1 MSHALPLSAHRMAE
15 RCAKKKNYG
24 LSYMY
29 LRSAENLLTL
39 VEEMNFECSQARQ
52 LVMKLKESVNFSLY
66 IKDYWAISYS
76 HPKLGMSSTMDLGR
90 RPSMLLPN
98 LPQTDNNSSNKN
110 ANNADINDKRN
121 KIKTKKHDKQTLRD
135 DLNNNIEHNSQSN
148 TKITSSS
155 AKIKPPNSFS
165 ENTEDEITHL

>member
-1 MSHALPLSAHRMAE
+1 MAE
-15 RCAKKKNYG
+15 RCAKKKNFG

-39 VEEMNFECSQARQ
+39 VEEMNYECSQARQ
-52 LVMKLKESVNFSLY
+52 LVMKLKESINFSLY

-110 ANNADINDKRN
+110 ANKADINDINDKQN
-121 KIKTKKHDKQTLRD
+121 KIKTKNHGKQALSD
-135 DLNNNIEHNSQSN
+135 DLNNNIEDNSQSN
-148 TKITSSS
+148 TKITSSL
-155 AKIKPPNSFS
+155 AKIKSQNSFS

>member
-1 MSHALPLSAHRMAE
+1 MAE
-15 RCAKKKNYG
+15 RCAKKKNFG

-39 VEEMNFECSQARQ
+39 VEEMNYECSQARQ
-52 LVMKLKESVNFSLY
+52 VVMKLKESINFSLY

-110 ANNADINDKRN
+110 ANKADINDIKDKEN
-121 KIKTKKHDKQTLRD
+121 KIKTKNHGKQALSD
-135 DLNNNIEHNSQSN
+135 DLNNNIEDNSQSN

-155 AKIKPPNSFS
+155 AKIKSQNSFS

>member
-1 MSHALPLSAHRMAE
+1 MAE
-15 RCAKKKNYG
+15 RCAKKKNFG

-39 VEEMNFECSQARQ
+39 VEEMNYECSQARQ
-52 LVMKLKESVNFSLY
+52 LVMKLKESINFSLY

-76 HPKLGMSSTMDLGR
+76 HPKLGMSSTIDLGR

-110 ANNADINDKRN
+110 ANKADINDINDKQN
-121 KIKTKKHDKQTLRD
+121 KIKAKNHGKQALSD
-135 DLNNNIEHNSQSN
+135 DLKNNIEDNSQSN

-155 AKIKPPNSFS
+155 AKIEPQNSFS
-165 ENTEDEITHL
+165 ENTEDEITRL

>member
-1 MSHALPLSAHRMAE
+1 MAE

-110 ANNADINDKRN
+110 ANIADDNDKQN
-121 KIKTKKHDKQTLRD
+121 KIKTKSHGKQTLSD
-135 DLNNNIEHNSQSN
+135 DLNNNIEDNSQSN

>member
-1 MSHALPLSAHRMAE
+1 MAE
-15 RCAKKKNYG
+15 RCAKKKNFG

-39 VEEMNFECSQARQ
+39 VEEMNYECSQARQ
-52 LVMKLKESVNFSLY
+52 LVMKLKESINFSLY

-110 ANNADINDKRN
+110 ANKADINDIKDKEN
-121 KIKTKKHDKQTLRD
+121 KIKTKNHGKQALSD
-135 DLNNNIEHNSQSN
+135 DLNNNIEDNSQSN
-148 TKITSSS
+148 TKITSSL
-155 AKIKPPNSFS
+155 AKIKSQNSFS

>member
-1 MSHALPLSAHRMAE
+1 MAE

-39 VEEMNFECSQARQ
+39 VEEMNYECSQARQ
-52 LVMKLKESVNFSLY
+52 LVMKLKESVNYSLY

-110 ANNADINDKRN
+110 ANNANNADINDKQN
-121 KIKTKKHDKQTLRD
+121 KIKTKKHDKQTLSD
-135 DLNNNIEHNSQSN
+135 DLNNNIEDNSQSN

>member
-1 MSHALPLSAHRMAE
+1 MAE
-15 RCAKKKNYG
+15 RCAKKKNFG

-39 VEEMNFECSQARQ
+39 VEEMNYECSQARQ

-110 ANNADINDKRN
+110 ANKADINDINDKQN
-121 KIKTKKHDKQTLRD
+121 KIKAKNHGKQILENSILRHNEKKYISKL
-135 DLNNNIEHNSQSN
+135 
-148 TKITSSS
+148 KS
-155 AKIKPPNSFS
+155 ALPNM
-165 ENTEDEITHL
+165 